1 MRKPIPGMI
10 AAIAIAAIMITS
22 ATAATTDNL
31 RRAEIIPTALQ
42 GTLSQTVAAL
52 EKTVDGDDWIGYSV
66 EPRPGI
72 KVCGGNWNNGNCN
85 AELSD
90 DDNGMSTQNFDDG
103 EDGFEVIRE
112 LQILMR
118 VNNDRTDRIRVFTD
132 DCEVKATGVTVHWLG
147 PVSSTESIALLGE
160 YITRRPSTKRERE
173 KFHSRAAGALA
184 QHADPAALVAM
195 QQAAE
200 SQEDDQLR
208 GEIVFW
214 LGESDDP
221 ATIKFLMGLID
232 DDPSEHVREQ
242 AIFAM
247 SNNDSPEAADALIS
261 AARNNDDR
269 DVRSKALFWLAQ
281 KAGEKAKETL
291 RDAATDDP
299 DQYVKEQAVFALS
312 QLPEDEGV
320 PLLIDVARNNSNA
333 KVREQAIFWLGQS
346 EDPRALTFFE
356 EILSR

>member
-1 MRKPIPGMI
+1 MRISVRSV
-10 AAIAIAAIMITS
+10 ALAIAITGSLAI
-22 ATAATTDNL
+22 TAHAGATDNL
-31 RRAEIIPTALQ
+31 RRAEIISTALQ
-42 GTLSQTVAAL
+42 GSLSQTVASL
-52 EKTVDGDDWIGYSV
+52 SKSVDGDDWIGYSV

-112 LQILMR
+112 LQILFR
-118 VNNDRTDRIRVFTD
+118 VNNGRVDRVRTFTN
-132 DCEVKATGVTVHWLG
+132 DCDVKASGVTVHWLG
-147 PVSSTESIALLGE
+147 DVPSSESIALLSE
-160 YITRRPSTKRERE
+160 YISRTPSTKRERE

-184 QHADPAALVAM
+184 HHADPAALLAM
-195 QQAAE
+195 QKVAA

-221 ATIKFLMGLID
+221 ATIKFLMDLIN

-242 AIFAM
+242 AIFAL
-247 SNNDSPEAADALIS
+247 SHNDSPQATDAII
-261 AARNNDDR
+261 ATARTNDDR

-281 KAGEKAKETL
+281 KAGKKAKETL

-320 PLLIDVARNNSNA
+320 PLLIDVARNNANA

-356 EILSR
+356 EMLSR